1 MNPKRKLLT
10 SVLVRNVFCL
20 EQGYKLQLS
29 QNKVLRKVLG
39 TKKVAVSKGF
49 QTYN

>member
-1 MNPKRKLLT
+1 M
-10 SVLVRNVFCL
+10 LVRNVFCL

-29 QNKVLRKVLG
+29 QSKVLRKILG

-49 QTYN
+49 QTLCNEQLHRMGT

>member
-1 MNPKRKLLT
+1 M
-10 SVLVRNVFCL
+10 LVRNVFYL

-29 QNKVLRKVLG
+29 QSKVLRRILG

-49 QTYN
+49 QTLYSEQLHRMGT

>member
-1 MNPKRKLLT
+1 M
-10 SVLVRNVFCL
+10 LVRNVFCL

-29 QNKVLRKVLG
+29 QNKMPRKILG

-49 QTYN
+49 QTLYNEQLHHMGT